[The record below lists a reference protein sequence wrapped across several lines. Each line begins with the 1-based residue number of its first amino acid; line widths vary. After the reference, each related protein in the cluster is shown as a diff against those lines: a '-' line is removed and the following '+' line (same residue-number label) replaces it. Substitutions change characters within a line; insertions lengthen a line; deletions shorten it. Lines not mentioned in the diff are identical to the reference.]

1 MPRSLEEANAMAD
14 AAELSGP
21 ARAAFVSRLTGGAAP
36 AEKAPAVEP
45 KAAAPAKTVT
55 PTRTL
60 LARPAVRA
68 APTPST
74 APKAA
79 PPRPAA
85 FQMEKQVVTGT
96 PPARTT
102 LATTPRAPPPAY
114 VSPTQRTLEAV
125 TPDRPIDMP
134 PMAVAQKPA
143 SAAPVSVPEAA
154 FGRGAGLVSAV
165 RQPIASAVRHLP
177 ETAER
182 LAPRMET
189 ANPTNVSWDSPTGRL
204 LRMMD
209 PTVVPM
215 SQRIAEAEQRGEETI
230 ARLESKAHARS
241 TPTATPVADAF
252 SRLSVDEQAART
264 LLRQNGASDKDIYDL
279 YLAPG
284 APNAGK
290 LVPTAELVRTGKVR
304 VTK

>member
-1 MPRSLEEANAMAD
+1 MPRSLDEANAMAD

-21 ARAAFVSRLTGGAAP
+21 ARAAFVSRLTGAAAP
-36 AEKAPAVEP
+36 AEKAPSAEP
-45 KAAAPAKTVT
+45 KAAAPARAVT
-55 PTRTL
+55 TTRTL
-60 LARPAVRA
+60 LARPAVKPVA
-68 APTPST
+68 TAVTVQKATPTE
-74 APKAA
+74 
-79 PPRPAA
+79 PP
-85 FQMEKQVVTGT
+85 VVT
-96 PPARTT
+96 RTT
-102 LATTPRAPPPAY
+102 LATTQRTPPPAY

-134 PMAVAQKPA
+134 PMAVARKPA
-143 SAAPVSVPEAA
+143 GAAPMSVPEAA

-177 ETAER
+177 ETAEK

-189 ANPTNVSWDSPTGRL
+189 ANPTNASWDSPTGRL

-230 ARLESKAHARS
+230 ARLESKVQARPA
-241 TPTATPVADAF
+241 PTATPVADAF

>member
-21 ARAAFVSRLTGGAAP
+21 ARAAFVSRLTGGEAP
-36 AEKAPAVEP
+36 TEKAPTAKP
-45 KAAAPAKTVT
+45 KVAAPAKPAA

-60 LARPAVRA
+60 LARPAVKA

-85 FQMEKQVVTGT
+85 YQMEEHTRT
-96 PPARTT
+96 PPARTA